1 MMESALQPL
10 FLVYNACSGL
20 PAQILWIDRVV
31 VLLITG
37 LSQSDGGGRVV
48 RRCCVSYITG
58 ASN

>member
-1 MMESALQPL
+1 MMGSALRPL

-37 LSQSDGGGRVV
+37 LSHSDLKTINL
-48 RRCCVSYITG
+48 S
-58 ASN
+58 